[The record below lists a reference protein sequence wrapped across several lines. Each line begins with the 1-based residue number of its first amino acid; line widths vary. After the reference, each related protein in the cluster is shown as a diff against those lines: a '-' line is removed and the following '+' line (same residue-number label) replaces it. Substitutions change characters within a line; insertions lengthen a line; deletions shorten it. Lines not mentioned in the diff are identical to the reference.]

1 MTEQQVVFDQQR
13 QLDLIRESL
22 QQGEQVIAVYDAIGA
37 GTGFIGLTDRRAIIQ
52 DNSYFGKQ
60 VALIS
65 IPYRFI
71 TSVGFVSDKSFL
83 GKWASTSKIAI
94 ATSAKTHEVEFR
106 GDGKARHVHD
116 LILWKI
122 LQ

>member
-1 MTEQQVVFDQQR
+1 M
-13 QLDLIRESL
+13 
-22 QQGEQVIAVYDAIGA
+22 YDAIGA

-94 ATSAKTHEVEFR
+94 VTSAKTHEVEFR
-106 GDGKARHVHD
+106 GDGKARHVPESKSHAIKNLRAEAGRIGQPD
-116 LILWKI
+116 A
-122 LQ
+122 QRR